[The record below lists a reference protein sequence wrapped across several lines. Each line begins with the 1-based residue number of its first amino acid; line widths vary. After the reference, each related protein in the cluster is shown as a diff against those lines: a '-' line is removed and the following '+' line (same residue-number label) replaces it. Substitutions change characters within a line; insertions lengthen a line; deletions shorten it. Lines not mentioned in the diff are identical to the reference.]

1 MTAKRTLF
9 CMAFGTRVVALSHSS
24 LKKKKK
30 KKLAI
35 PNLALA
41 SEGNGLHLNYEN
53 QTAHTS

>member
-1 MTAKRTLF
+1 
-9 CMAFGTRVVALSHSS
+9 MAFGTRLVALSHSS